1 MPSSRMRFLYLSL
14 IVSLPLAAGCN
25 GGPADHGTA
34 NSSSSSE
41 VRKEVEKPSV
51 PVPEGKAVIAGRVV
65 FEGTPP
71 KPRRINFGPEKSCAE
86 LHAHAPLFTETLV
99 VNPNGTV
106 KWMLV
111 CIKGKVPGKH
121 KPPAEPVVMDQVGC
135 VFIPHVAA
143 MMAGQEVEFR
153 NSDPFTHNVRVT
165 PKLAAGSNLIFTNKA
180 VRREVMGGAEL
191 GIPIRCDIHFWMSA
205 YLHVLSHPFFAVTG
219 DDGSFLLNGV
229 PPGTY
234 TLQTW
239 HETLKPQT
247 RTVTVQA
254 GERKTVDFVFK
265 ND

>member
-1 MPSSRMRFLYLSL
+1 MPSNRMKSLCLSL
-14 IVSLPLAAGCN
+14 LASLPMAAGCN
-25 GGPADHGTA
+25 RGPADLA
-34 NSSSSSE
+34 APNSSDSPE
-41 VRKEVEKPSV
+41 VRKEIETSSV
-51 PVPEGKAVIAGRVV
+51 PVPQGKAILAGRVV

-71 KPRRINFGPEKSCAE
+71 KARPINFGPEKPCAE
-86 LHAHAPLFTETLV
+86 LHAHAPLFSESLV

-111 CIKGKVPGKH
+111 SIKGKVPGEH

-135 VFIPHVAA
+135 VFVPHAVA

-165 PKLAAGSNLIFTNKA
+165 PKVSAGSNLIFTTKA
-180 VRREVMGGAEL
+180 VRRVEMGRAEL

-254 GERKTVDFVFK
+254 GERKTVNFVFK
-265 ND
+265 SD